1 MRTNNGKIRFHIDFS
16 FLVFNALVFLI
27 EEGKL
32 IFNFYMVCV
41 IHEIG
46 HLDAIFLTDRQIKS
60 VHFSGAGIRI
70 VTSKNST
77 IPFKHELFVLLAGP
91 SANLLVFMVMKYF
104 NCEGTFMNLNLALA
118 LYNLLPY
125 HQLDGGA
132 VIDLLISGTAFE
144 KKAEFFLLAI
154 KLIFSAA
161 LLTLYMTISKGV
173 ISVLIVSVF
182 LLVSDLYSCKN

>member
-1 MRTNNGKIRFHIDFS
+1 MRRNNGKIRFHVDFS

-32 IFNFYMVCV
+32 IFYFYMVCV
-41 IHEIG
+41 IHEMG
-46 HLDAIFLTDRQIKS
+46 HLAAIFLTDRQIKS

-77 IPFKHELFVLLAGP
+77 IPFKNELFVLLAGP
-91 SANLLVFMVMKYF
+91 SANLLFFMVMKYF
-104 NCEGTFMNLNLALA
+104 NCEGTFMILNLALA

-144 KKAEFFLLAI
+144 KRADFFLFAV
-154 KLIFSAA
+154 KLIFSAV
-161 LLTLYMTISKGV
+161 LLTLYMTVSKGV

-182 LLVSDLYSCKN
+182 LLISDLYSCKN